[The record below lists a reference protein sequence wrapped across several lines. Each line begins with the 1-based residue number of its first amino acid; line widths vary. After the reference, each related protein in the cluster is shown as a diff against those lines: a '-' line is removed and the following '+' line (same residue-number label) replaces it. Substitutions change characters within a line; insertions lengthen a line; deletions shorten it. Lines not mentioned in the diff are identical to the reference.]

1 MRFQLNFICTKYFFR
16 NYIIFDI
23 NIIYQ
28 SL

>member
-1 MRFQLNFICTKYFFR
+1 MRFQLNFIFTKYCLR